1 MALESF
7 VVETGCLLLMITTGQ
22 NKMNYVKVSVFVGP
36 SYLLNQDE
44 LFFGR
49 LSLTYI
55 IIIIVDF

>member
-1 MALESF
+1 
-7 VVETGCLLLMITTGQ
+7 MITTGQ
-22 NKMNYVKVSVFVGP
+22 NKMNYVKVFAFVGP